1 MILSKTNPHQ
11 WKALLNQKALDL
23 NRCLSSYLQFRIK
36 RPHCVVA
43 FQDALG
49 CGPTVCMKK
58 LPTKADLRRELNGE
72 ISQYLS
78 SGGTVQHVAAGVSGK
93 DPLNP
98 QKRSMTEIF
107 NGPRQ
112 ERTPLD
118 HVLAD
123 LESRRQ
129 KDTKP
134 KPKSRSRPKKKVI
147 YDDFGE
153 PLREVWVEE

>member
-1 MILSKTNPHQ
+1 MQ
-11 WKALLNQKALDL
+11 
-23 NRCLSSYLQFRIK
+23 R
-36 RPHCVVA
+36 
-43 FQDALG
+43 
-49 CGPTVCMKK
+49 
-58 LPTKADLRRELNGE
+58 
-72 ISQYLS
+72 
-78 SGGTVQHVAAGVSGK
+78 VAAGVSGK

-107 NGPRQ
+107 NGPKQ

-134 KPKSRSRPKKKVI
+134 KPKKHTRPKKKVI

>member
-1 MILSKTNPHQ
+1 MILSKTNPQ
-11 WKALLNQKALDL
+11 QSKALLNQKPLDL
-23 NRCLSSYLQFRIK
+23 NRCSLRYLQFKAK

-43 FQDALG
+43 FKYALG
-49 CGPTVCMKK
+49 CGATVSMKK
-58 LPTKADLRRELNGE
+58 IPTKADLRRELNGE
-72 ISQYLS
+72 ISQYLN
-78 SGGTVQHVAAGVSGK
+78 SGGTVQRVAAGVSGK

-129 KDTKP
+129 KNTKP
-134 KPKSRSRPKKKVI
+134 KPKKHTRPKKKVI

>member
-1 MILSKTNPHQ
+1 
-11 WKALLNQKALDL
+11 
-23 NRCLSSYLQFRIK
+23 
-36 RPHCVVA
+36 
-43 FQDALG
+43 
-49 CGPTVCMKK
+49 MKK

-134 KPKSRSRPKKKVI
+134 KSKSRARPKKKVI